1 MNTRK
6 PTKHDAVHREMS
18 SMRDELIMHSV
29 GRASPGA
36 SNMTNRRDPEVW
48 HRCGA
53 VHLAESRIRRHTA
66 AAPANTSSWER
77 IATFP
82 LESRIRLRPGRRSR
96 TARRTANV
104 GSSGSVGIERG
115 KPMETRAGM
124 IAGRATYT
132 VDEVAVLLD
141 LSRGNAYRY
150 VREGVIPAKRVGR
163 RWMVPRKTFHAWL
176 ESCEAEA
183 V

>member
-1 MNTRK
+1 MWLKVESGDRQL
-6 PTKHDAVHREMS
+6 PPREHLLM
-18 SMRDELIMHSV
+18 
-29 GRASPGA
+29 AA
-36 SNMTNRRDPEVW
+36 NR
-48 HRCGA
+48 
-53 VHLAESRIRRHTA
+53 
-66 AAPANTSSWER
+66 
-77 IATFP
+77 ATFP
-82 LESRIRLRPGRRSR
+82 MKSRIRLRLGRRSR
-96 TARRTANV
+96 TTRRTANV

-115 KPMETRAGM
+115 KPMEARAGM

-176 ESCEAEA
+176 ESCEAEP

>member
-1 MNTRK
+1 MASELRNVPDGKPNTTA
-6 PTKHDAVHREMS
+6 PW
-18 SMRDELIMHSV
+18 
-29 GRASPGA
+29 SPQQ
-36 SNMTNRRDPEVW
+36 D
-48 HRCGA
+48 HQ
-53 VHLAESRIRRHTA
+53 
-66 AAPANTSSWER
+66 ANSK
-77 IATFP
+77 
-82 LESRIRLRPGRRSR
+82 L
-96 TARRTANV
+96 

-115 KPMETRAGM
+115 KPMKARAGM

>member
-1 MNTRK
+1 MNTRSA
-6 PTKHDAVHREMS
+6 TKHHAAHSETPNACEEAVARTT
-18 SMRDELIMHSV
+18 IV
-29 GRASPGA
+29 G
-36 SNMTNRRDPEVW
+36 N
-48 HRCGA
+48 
-53 VHLAESRIRRHTA
+53 
-66 AAPANTSSWER
+66 
-77 IATFP
+77 
-82 LESRIRLRPGRRSR
+82 
-96 TARRTANV
+96 
-104 GSSGSVGIERG
+104 SGSVGIERG
-115 KPMETRAGM
+115 NPMEVRAGT

-150 VREGVIPAKRVGR
+150 VREGVIPAKRIGR